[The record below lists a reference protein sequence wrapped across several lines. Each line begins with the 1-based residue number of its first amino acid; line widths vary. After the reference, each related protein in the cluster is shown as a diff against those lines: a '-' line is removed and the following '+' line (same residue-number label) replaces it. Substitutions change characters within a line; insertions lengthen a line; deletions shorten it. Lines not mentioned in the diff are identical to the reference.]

1 MKVPVSR
8 IHMYINFW
16 PMILSVQNAITDID
30 TALHWTRNFADKLN
44 DIHEN
49 CYLTNIDETTCSVY

>member
-1 MKVPVSR
+1 
-8 IHMYINFW
+8 
-16 PMILSVQNAITDID
+16 MILSVQNAITGID

-49 CYLTNIDETTCSVY
+49 CYLTNIDETTFCILVLDMIWMPIVNYSR